1 MQHNTVD
8 ESIRLALQVCIE
20 QNIMKEYLEK
30 NGAEVQ
36 NMLLTEWNWN
46 DAFRVRGEEKFA
58 AGKAE
63 GEIEGEQKALH
74 WVDSQFDG
82 NHGMDRGCGYGCF
95 KDTGR

>member
-46 DAFRVRGEEKFA
+46 DAFRVRGEEKWFYNKCW
-58 AGKAE
+58 GSDYPDIYFFRKNNKKR
-63 GEIEGEQKALH
+63 EQK
-74 WVDSQFDG
+74 
-82 NHGMDRGCGYGCF
+82 
-95 KDTGR
+95 